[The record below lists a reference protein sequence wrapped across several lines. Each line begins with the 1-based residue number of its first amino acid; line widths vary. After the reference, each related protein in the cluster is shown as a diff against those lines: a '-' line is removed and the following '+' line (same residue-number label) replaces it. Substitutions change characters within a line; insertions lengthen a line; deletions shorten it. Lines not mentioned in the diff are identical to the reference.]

1 MKFFSRFF
9 FILTTTIIL
18 LVFTTCSRTSGPPDS
33 EILRDLGFRPIPEG
47 SEFPDIS
54 FTDTGNQTHSLGE
67 FKGSVILLN
76 FWASWC
82 PPCRAEMPSM
92 GHLAE
97 ELKNSDFV
105 MIPVNVQEPLELV
118 ESFVTEFEI
127 GFPVYLDIN
136 ADAAR
141 AIGVSGLP
149 TSILIDRDGSA
160 VAVVTGAIEWDD
172 DELISMMRGWT
183 R

>member
-1 MKFFSRFF
+1 
-9 FILTTTIIL
+9 
-18 LVFTTCSRTSGPPDS
+18 
-33 EILRDLGFRPIPEG
+33 
-47 SEFPDIS
+47 
-54 FTDTGNQTHSLGE
+54 
-67 FKGSVILLN
+67 
-76 FWASWC
+76 
-82 PPCRAEMPSM
+82 
-92 GHLAE
+92 
-97 ELKNSDFV
+97 
-105 MIPVNVQEPLELV
+105 MIPVNVQEPQDLV

-160 VAVVTGAIEWDD
+160 VAVVTVAIEWDD
-172 DELISMMRGWT
+172 DDLISMMQRWT

>member
-1 MKFFSRFF
+1 MKSLSRFF
-9 FILTTTIIL
+9 ILVSIML
-18 LVFTTCSRTSGPPDS
+18 LLIFSACSRAKGPPES
-33 EILRDLGFRPIPEG
+33 ETLRNLGLMPIPEG
-47 SEFPDIS
+47 SDFPDIS
-54 FTDTGNQTHSLGE
+54 FTDTGNETHNLSE

-92 GHLAE
+92 EQLAE
-97 ELKNSDFV
+97 ELKDGDFV
-105 MIPVNVQEPLELV
+105 MIPVNVQEPQDLV
-118 ESFVTEFEI
+118 ESFVIEFEI

-172 DELISMMRGWT
+172 DELISMMRRWT